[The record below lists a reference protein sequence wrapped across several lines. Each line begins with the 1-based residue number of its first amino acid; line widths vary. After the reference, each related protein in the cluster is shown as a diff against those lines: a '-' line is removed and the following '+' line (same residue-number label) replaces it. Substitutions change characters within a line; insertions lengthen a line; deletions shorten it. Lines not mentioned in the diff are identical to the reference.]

1 MVVLVPAE
9 GNLPVVAMETDRG
22 KIVLELFKKDAPGT
36 VANFT
41 KLVKKGFYNG
51 LMFHRVIHS
60 FMIQGGC
67 PKGNGTGDAG
77 YTIKCETAG
86 NPRRNVRGA
95 LSMAHRGKDTGSCQF
110 FICHTPQPH
119 LDGKH
124 TVFGQ
129 VIEGME
135 VVDAIQQ
142 GDHMRK
148 VYMVKE

>member
-9 GNLPVVAMETDRG
+9 GNLPVVAMETEKG
-22 KIVLELFKKDAPGT
+22 KIVLELFKNDAPGT

-51 LMFHRVIHS
+51 LSFHRVIAG

-67 PKGNGTGDAG
+67 PKGTGAGDAG

-110 FICHTPQPH
+110 FICHTPQSH

-135 VVDAIQQ
+135 VVDAISQ
-142 GDHMRK
+142 GDRMKK